1 MTMTVP
7 IPRRKLITLLGS
19 AVVAWPCAGGAQQR
33 KLPRIG
39 ALVLGNADAELF
51 RLELREGLRSAGY
64 IEGQNVLL
72 DFRSA
77 EGKLERLP
85 ELAAELVALNDD
97 VIVAVYTPCAFA
109 AQRATRQI
117 PIVILA
123 GNPVE
128 TGLVSSLARPG
139 GNITGISLVAAELHG
154 KCVELFR
161 DMLPSVSRVAALGNL
176 ADPSMK
182 LILERIQLAG
192 KATGIEIAPILSVRG
207 PGEIGDAFTAMKND
221 GAGAVVIQGSL
232 STKNVAELAVK
243 SRLPAATV
251 PRSFTEVG
259 GLMSYSFAE
268 TEALRRSTFF
278 VIKILRG
285 EKPAD
290 IPVEQPSKFELAINL
305 KTAKALDLQIAE
317 AFLLRA
323 DKVIE

>member
-1 MTMTVP
+1 MRT
-7 IPRRKLITLLGS
+7 
-19 AVVAWPCAGGAQQR
+19 
-33 KLPRIG
+33 
-39 ALVLGNADAELF
+39 F
-51 RLELREGLRSAGY
+51 GY

-72 DFRSA
+72 EFRSA
-77 EGKLERLP
+77 EGKAERLP
-85 ELAAELVALNDD
+85 DLAAELVALRVD

-128 TGLVSSLARPG
+128 TGLVSSLARPD

-161 DMLPSVSRVAALGNL
+161 DMLPSIRRVAVLGNL

-182 LILERIQLAG
+182 LILDQVHLAG
-192 KATGIEIAPILSVRG
+192 KATGIEIGPSLSVSG
-207 PGEIGDAFTAMKND
+207 LGEIDAAFAAMKND
-221 GAGAVVIQGSL
+221 EAGAVVIQGSL
-232 STKNVAELAVK
+232 STKSVAELALK
-243 SRLPAATV
+243 NGLPAATV
-251 PRSFTEVG
+251 PRSLAEVG

-268 TEALRRSTFF
+268 SEALRRSAFF
-278 VIKILRG
+278 VIKILQG

-305 KTAKALDLQIAE
+305 RTAKALDLRIAE
-317 AFLLRA
+317 AFLVRA
-323 DKVIE
+323 DKVID